1 MGAHRLF
8 YRTEFFRCGACKGLI
23 SDGDE
28 LFFHFAVG
36 QHFSH
41 GTVPI
46 LDFAGS
52 CACWRVQAVGGTKG
66 QGGQVSPYSYSVKA
80 FRPSYTITRILGM
93 APPLAMLFHQ
103 SGTLSSFNPDQ
114 GSAACLGKRTDQ
126 RHGQDRGVNSC
137 AAMRT
142 CRVTRCG
149 GTRQQH

>member
-93 APPLAMLFHQ
+93 APPLAMLVSSVRNSFIVQ
-103 SGTLSSFNPDQ
+103 SRPRVSCMSGKANR
-114 GSAACLGKRTDQ
+114 SAPRT
-126 RHGQDRGVNSC
+126 RSR
-137 AAMRT
+137 
-142 CRVTRCG
+142 
-149 GTRQQH
+149 RQFVRSNAYMQSH